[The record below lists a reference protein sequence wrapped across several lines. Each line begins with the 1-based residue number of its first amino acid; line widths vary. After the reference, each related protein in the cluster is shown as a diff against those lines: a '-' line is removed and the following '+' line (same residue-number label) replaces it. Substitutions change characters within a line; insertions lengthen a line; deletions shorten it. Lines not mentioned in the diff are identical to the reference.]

1 MDEKTEKRTFFTEG
15 PCGKRERAERGVF
28 SVSMRVFAGGEKM
41 KRRESEEACGEEN
54 TRKRKL
60 EENKLKN

>member
-1 MDEKTEKRTFFTEG
+1 MKKRKNELFSRKGHVGRGRGPKEAFFQY
-15 PCGKRERAERGVF
+15 PCGYL
-28 SVSMRVFAGGEKM
+28 RVAKKM